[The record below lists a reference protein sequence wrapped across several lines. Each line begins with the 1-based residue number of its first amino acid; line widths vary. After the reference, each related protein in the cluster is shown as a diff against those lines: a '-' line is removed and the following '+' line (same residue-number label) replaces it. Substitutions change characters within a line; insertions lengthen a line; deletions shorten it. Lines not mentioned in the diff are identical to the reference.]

1 VDQPDRRRIAPAHA
15 EAAMSAGV
23 PVALQ
28 QKVAG
33 SSFYA
38 GMRILPKAEREAM
51 FAIYAFCRE
60 VDDIADDQ
68 QSERP
73 ARAAALAQWHA
84 DIDALYDGGDPGHA
98 AYLRPAAHH
107 FGLDRADF
115 HAVIDGMMMDVERDI
130 RWPSQAELDLYC
142 DRVASA
148 VGRLSVRIFGM
159 EQGVGTELSHH
170 LGRALQLTNILR
182 DIDEDARIGR
192 VYLPH
197 ELLQAAGV
205 AMETPE
211 QVAADPRIDAAC
223 RPLAARAQQH
233 FARSDAIL
241 AARPAGH
248 RLAPRLMSV
257 VYAKLLARME
267 ANGWKPPRER
277 VRPSKLGLVW
287 QIILLG
293 LKF

>member
-1 VDQPDRRRIAPAHA
+1 MNAP
-15 EAAMSAGV
+15 SAS
-23 PVALQ
+23 
-28 QKVAG
+28 G

-38 GMRILPKAEREAM
+38 GMKVLPRPERHAM
-51 FAIYAFCRE
+51 YAVYDFCRI

-68 QSERP
+68 QGD
-73 ARAAALAQWHA
+73 RATRAVQLDRWRA
-84 DIDALYDGGDPGHA
+84 DLDSLYAGGDPGVA
-98 AYLRPAAHH
+98 AMLVEPVRR
-107 FGLDRADF
+107 FGLRREDF
-115 HAVIDGMMMDVERDI
+115 EAVIDGMAMDVARDI
-130 RWPSQAELDLYC
+130 RWPTADTLDLYC

-148 VGRLSVRIFGM
+148 VGRLSIKIFGM
-159 EQGVGTELSHH
+159 EERPGFELAHH

-182 DIDEDARIGR
+182 DIDEDAHIGR

-205 AMETPE
+205 PMETPE

-223 RPLAARAQQH
+223 RTLAAQAQQH

-267 ANGWKPPRER
+267 AQGWTPPRER
-277 VRPSKLGLVW
+277 VRPSKLGLLW
-287 QIILLG
+287 QIIRLR